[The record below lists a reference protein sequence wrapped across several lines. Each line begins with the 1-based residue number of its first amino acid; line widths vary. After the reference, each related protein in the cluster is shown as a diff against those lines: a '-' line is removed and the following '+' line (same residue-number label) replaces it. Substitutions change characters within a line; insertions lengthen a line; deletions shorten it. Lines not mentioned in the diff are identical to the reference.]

1 MAYNHQTIITKRYV
15 RKLAFNFPSSIF
27 NRSSSALLQFV
38 FTCFIFITS
47 TISHA
52 QVENN
57 DNNDNNDLDFSI
69 ENMFSLVDIIV
80 TAQKKTESMQDTP
93 ISLSVFNSNDL
104 EKLGA
109 NNAYDIGAYA
119 PNSFI
124 IRTMGGNNNMAATF
138 RGIGMAET
146 SLAIDPKVGLYLDGV
161 YIARNVGSLFDIL
174 DIERI
179 EILRGP
185 QGTLWGKNTTGGAI
199 NIITQKPSGELNIKQ
214 KLSVGSDGFYLSRS
228 TFHLTKTA
236 DVSTMFSLIKKN
248 EDGWGTNTSNNVNGH
263 TELGKQVSES
273 LRFSTLWEP
282 SDSFSLNYIYN
293 KVNGASTP
301 IPTQISSV
309 SADTSSSITTTFI
322 ERFSDPHNVNVYA
335 LMEAYASLENR
346 QEVFD
351 LDLHGSQN
359 SDLDSHSL
367 TINWVRGDLNFK
379 SISAYREYFIDIGIG
394 VNMSGANYT
403 AGDGDTTL
411 FPTFHSIGI
420 TSHHQF
426 SQEFLTVGD
435 IFDEQLSFVL
445 GLYFFSESGEDYN
458 PWLAVMT
465 QVPILNTNLILNDL
479 GSFYIA
485 ESRSSA
491 LFSHVTYHLD
501 EQWDITL
508 GLRYTHDNR
517 TVYLQPTDPI
527 IDEQESASKSWNKFT
542 KTLTVTYKWS
552 EDVMF
557 YGKRAEGYAAG
568 VFNPAGIDRN
578 PLTDITTE
586 IALTPAE
593 PEGLTSYELGAKS
606 MLMDSR
612 VRFNTAYFYANNK
625 NIQLSDLIDTVRTIY
640 NSGTTIT
647 QGVELELNALL
658 QDGLAIN
665 FTYGY
670 VNMIYDVV
678 GDTNNDGV
686 DDQFFQ
692 TTPENTASI
701 GLEYERPFYR
711 NGLIS
716 FNINATYRDSI
727 GLNFDSLFKSSEP
740 LTLLNTRISIKD
752 IPLGTGEL
760 TAALWCKN
768 LLDEEYRAHSVNLGD
783 YTAAAW
789 GDPRSIG
796 LGATWSF

>member
-1 MAYNHQTIITKRYV
+1 
-15 RKLAFNFPSSIF
+15 
-27 NRSSSALLQFV
+27 
-38 FTCFIFITS
+38 
-47 TISHA
+47 
-52 QVENN
+52 
-57 DNNDNNDLDFSI
+57 
-69 ENMFSLVDIIV
+69 
-80 TAQKKTESMQDTP
+80 
-93 ISLSVFNSNDL
+93 
-104 EKLGA
+104 
-109 NNAYDIGAYA
+109 
-119 PNSFI
+119 
-124 IRTMGGNNNMAATF
+124 
-138 RGIGMAET
+138 
-146 SLAIDPKVGLYLDGV
+146 
-161 YIARNVGSLFDIL
+161 
-174 DIERI
+174 
-179 EILRGP
+179 
-185 QGTLWGKNTTGGAI
+185 
-199 NIITQKPSGELNIKQ
+199 
-214 KLSVGSDGFYLSRS
+214 
-228 TFHLTKTA
+228 
-236 DVSTMFSLIKKN
+236 
-248 EDGWGTNTSNNVNGH
+248 
-263 TELGKQVSES
+263 
-273 LRFSTLWEP
+273 
-282 SDSFSLNYIYN
+282 
-293 KVNGASTP
+293 
-301 IPTQISSV
+301 
-309 SADTSSSITTTFI
+309 
-322 ERFSDPHNVNVYA
+322 
-335 LMEAYASLENR
+335 
-346 QEVFD
+346 
-351 LDLHGSQN
+351 
-359 SDLDSHSL
+359 
-367 TINWVRGDLNFK
+367 
-379 SISAYREYFIDIGIG
+379 
-394 VNMSGANYT
+394 
-403 AGDGDTTL
+403 
-411 FPTFHSIGI
+411 
-420 TSHHQF
+420 
-426 SQEFLTVGD
+426 
-435 IFDEQLSFVL
+435 
-445 GLYFFSESGEDYN
+445 
-458 PWLAVMT
+458 
-465 QVPILNTNLILNDL
+465 
-479 GSFYIA
+479 
-485 ESRSSA
+485 
-491 LFSHVTYHLD
+491 
-501 EQWDITL
+501 
-508 GLRYTHDNR
+508 
-517 TVYLQPTDPI
+517 
-527 IDEQESASKSWNKFT
+527 
-542 KTLTVTYKWS
+542 
-552 EDVMF
+552 MF